1 MTEKPYGEVLDE
13 MDHQA
18 KYQSAT
24 VEQNAPMKMP
34 NDYSLAEMLEGTRA
48 ELWRAIAKIAKLEVE
63 KSDLANMVLV
73 YAYRAKHTEGSA
85 PVAYITKAGLEN
97 WLKGD
102 GPENHVLLRTG
113 GEMRV
118 ALYTGLIASAL
129 GTGSKT

>member
-1 MTEKPYGEVLDE
+1 MSEKPYGEILDE

-24 VEQNAPMKMP
+24 MEQNAPMKLP
-34 NDYSLAEMLEGTRA
+34 NDYGLAEMLEATRA
-48 ELWRAIAKIAKLEVE
+48 ELRKAVGKIAKLEAE
-63 KSDLANMVLV
+63 KSELANMVLV

-97 WLKGD
+97 WLRGD
-102 GPENHVLLRTG
+102 GPENHVLLRTD

-118 ALYTGLIASAL
+118 ALYPGPMPSVVGAP
-129 GTGSKT
+129 SK